1 MKLNRDYYSL
11 VLLNYDNSL
20 KKTKKILEELEF
32 FDSIGLDYAINEDGC
47 PEFNIINI
55 LRLGD
60 IIIDDFN
67 LFIKTEKIDVELV
80 YKITELNRPI
90 PYFDF
95 DLKKSINLPDFKLID
110 GEFYMNT
117 YYLTIREPHK
127 RDSYNFRSI
136 SNLFYVKIKDLVM
149 DDIKEPIWSYLRIKS
164 GIVIACF
171 VGFFKDNPKLEKEV
185 IDYYKKK

>member
-47 PEFNIINI
+47 PEFNVINL

-80 YKITELNRPI
+80 YKITELNRLI

-95 DLKKSINLPDFKLID
+95 DLKRVLSLPEFKLID
-110 GEFYMNT
+110 GNFYMNT
-117 YYLTIREPHK
+117 YYLTIREAHK
-127 RDSYNFRSI
+127 RDNYDFRSI
-136 SNLFYVKIKDLVM
+136 SNSFYVKIKDLVM
-149 DDIKEPIWSYLRIKS
+149 DDIKELNWSYLRIKT
-164 GIVIACF
+164 GIIIACF
-171 VGFFKDNPKLEKEV
+171 IGFFKDNPKIEKEV

>member
-32 FDSIGLDYAINEDGC
+32 FESIELDYAINEDGC
-47 PEFNIINI
+47 PEFNVINL

-67 LFIKTEKIDVELV
+67 LFIKTEKIDVELF
-80 YKITELNRPI
+80 YKITELNRPV

-110 GEFYMNT
+110 GNFYMNT
-117 YYLTIREPHK
+117 RYLTIREPHK
-127 RDSYNFRSI
+127 RDSYDFRSI

-149 DDIKEPIWSYLRIKS
+149 DDIKEPNWSYLRIKT

-171 VGFFKDNPKLEKEV
+171 IGFFKDNSKIEKEV

>member
-11 VLLNYDNSL
+11 VLLNYTNSL

-32 FDSIGLDYAINEDGC
+32 FDSIGLDYIIDEYNC
-47 PEFNIINI
+47 PEFNVINL

-67 LFIKTEKIDVELV
+67 SFIKTEKIDVELV
-80 YKITELNRPI
+80 YKITKLNRPI
-90 PYFDF
+90 PYVYF
-95 DLKKSINLPDFKLID
+95 DLKRVLNLPDFKLID
-110 GEFYMNT
+110 GNFYINT
-117 YYLTIREPHK
+117 NYLLIREAHK
-127 RDSYNFRSI
+127 RDSYDFRSI
-136 SNLFYVKIKDLVM
+136 SNSYYVKIKDLVM
-149 DDIKEPIWSYLRIKS
+149 DDIKEPIWSHLRIKT

-171 VGFFKDNPKLEKEV
+171 VGLFKDNPKIEKEV